1 MEQVVVPKGA
11 EGKGKEKVSLDQLAK
26 LTGFSPELIQE
37 ELFAGKAD
45 GEGVSL
51 EELRSLMLNFIDA
64 TMLNDTETK

>member
-1 MEQVVVPKGA
+1 
-11 EGKGKEKVSLDQLAK
+11 
-26 LTGFSPELIQE
+26 LIQE

-64 TMLNDTETK
+64 TMLNDTEAK